1 MTDKEN
7 QTYSPLSIDQ
17 PTLYRIRVHGELE
30 ERWSGRM
37 GGMQIHWQTQEDG
50 SLMTILKGQLLD
62 QAALFGVLMLLYNLR
77 LPLISVEA
85 LKPVREDEHSLMD
98 IRVEHKSDRLE
109 FTVIGMQQALLIPE
123 PIETVLNSCELA
135 GIYRVLVDFR
145 GLSGGD
151 EENPEVEYVQG
162 VSLKYQEYLDTG
174 GIPIKVVVVGREEMI
189 RAWKQSE
196 ELAQDYGL
204 EVFVTGNYEEA
215 VTWLMSDKK
224 GQ

>member
-17 PTLYRIRVHGELE
+17 PTLYRIRIQGELE

-50 SLMTILKGQLLD
+50 SLTTILKGQLLD

-98 IRVEHKSDRLE
+98 VRVEHKSDRLE
-109 FTVIGMQQALLIPE
+109 FTVTGLQHNILLKMKFLIVISQCIG
-123 PIETVLNSCELA
+123 
-135 GIYRVLVDFR
+135 
-145 GLSGGD
+145 
-151 EENPEVEYVQG
+151 
-162 VSLKYQEYLDTG
+162 
-174 GIPIKVVVVGREEMI
+174 
-189 RAWKQSE
+189 
-196 ELAQDYGL
+196 
-204 EVFVTGNYEEA
+204 
-215 VTWLMSDKK
+215 
-224 GQ
+224 

>member
-1 MTDKEN
+1 MTGKEN
-7 QTYSPLSIDQ
+7 QTYTPLSIDQ

-37 GGMQIHWQTQEDG
+37 GGMQIHWQTQED
-50 SLMTILKGQLLD
+50 SSIMTILKGQLLD

-98 IRVEHKSDRLE
+98 VRVEHKSDRLE
-109 FTVIGMQQALLIPE
+109 FTVTGLQQALPTPE

-151 EENPEVEYVQG
+151 EGNPEVEYVRG
-162 VSLKYQEYLDTG
+162 VSQKYQEYLDTG

-189 RAWKQSE
+189 QAWKQSE

-204 EVFVTGNYEEA
+204 DVFVTSNYEDA
-215 VTWLMSDKK
+215 VTWLKSDTK

>member
-7 QTYSPLSIDQ
+7 QTYTPLSIDQ

-50 SLMTILKGQLLD
+50 SIMTILKGQLLD

-85 LKPVREDEHSLMD
+85 LKPVREAEQSLMD
-98 IRVEHKSDRLE
+98 VRVEHKSDRLE
-109 FTVIGMQQALLIPE
+109 FTVTGLQQALLTPE

-162 VSLKYQEYLDTG
+162 VSQKYREYLDTG

-189 RAWKQSE
+189 QAWKQSE

-215 VTWLMSDKK
+215 ITWLMSDKK
-224 GQ
+224 SQ

>member
-1 MTDKEN
+1 
-7 QTYSPLSIDQ
+7 
-17 PTLYRIRVHGELE
+17 
-30 ERWSGRM
+30 
-37 GGMQIHWQTQEDG
+37 
-50 SLMTILKGQLLD
+50 MTILKGQLLD

-109 FTVIGMQQALLIPE
+109 FTVTGMQQALLIPE